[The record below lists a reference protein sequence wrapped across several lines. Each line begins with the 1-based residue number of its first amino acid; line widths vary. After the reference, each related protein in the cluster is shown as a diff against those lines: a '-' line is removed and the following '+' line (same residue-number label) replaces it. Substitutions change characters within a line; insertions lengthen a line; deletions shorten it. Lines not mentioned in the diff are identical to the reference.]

1 MSIYTPPSDNT
12 PIFDDA
18 FFSTGD
24 LPLTYNQAVKKFLR
38 YPIAQGTQN
47 LLNVNISGTT
57 AITGRVSQL
66 LYGSGGTV
74 ADQNVQYGDSG
85 SLSSTLTTGQFN
97 TAIGYGT
104 LDTVSS
110 GSSNTCVGHDA
121 GTAIIAGSSN
131 TCIGQGAGKAIT
143 SGTNNVCIGVNAG
156 SIVTGTSGSV
166 YIGRQVLGN
175 NSNCIVINATS
186 TNLQSASASALYINP
201 MRLQSASTN
210 TTTSGNFMY
219 YDTNAKEVLYL
230 PPKLNAGFPLTMAL
244 DGLTDVATTL
254 NGNSTYLGSYVITAG
269 TVVSSIT
276 TGNTFS
282 IVAVTIPVGVCIVS
296 ITETTSITGA
306 TPVITRQRRTL
317 STAATI
323 NTPAVGTTIQ
333 DIASGPTA
341 IGSYTTQLT
350 FTAINNTASAISGNY
365 VTNFVFSAGTFTVQ
379 ANATT
384 IKIA

>member
-1 MSIYTPPSDNT
+1 MSIYTPPTDNT

-38 YPIAQGTQN
+38 YPIAQGTEN

-57 AITGRVSQL
+57 AITGRVSQI
-66 LYGSGGTV
+66 LYGSGGTA

-104 LDTVSS
+104 LDAITT
-110 GSSNTCVGHDA
+110 GNNNTCIGHDA
-121 GTAIIAGSSN
+121 GTAIIAGNGN
-131 TCIGQGAGKAIT
+131 TCVGQGAGKLIT
-143 SGTNNVCIGVNAG
+143 SGSNNVCIGLNAG
-156 SIVTGTSGSV
+156 SIVTSTSGSV

-186 TNLQSASASALYINP
+186 TNLQSSASSALYISP
-201 MRLQSASTN
+201 LRLQSASTN
-210 TTTSGNFMY
+210 PTTNGNFMY
-219 YDTNAKEVLYL
+219 YDTTAKEVLYL

-254 NGNSTYLGSYVITAG
+254 NGNSTYLGSYVITTG
-269 TVVSSIT
+269 LVVTGIT
-276 TGNTFS
+276 STTTFS
-282 IVAVTIPVGVCIVS
+282 IVGVTIPVGVSIIS
-296 ITETTSITGA
+296 ITETTTITGA
-306 TPVITRQRRTL
+306 TPVITQQRRTL
-317 STAATI
+317 STTTAIT
-323 NTPAVGTTIQ
+323 TPVVGTTIQ
-333 DIASGPTA
+333 DIVKGPTA
-341 IGSYTTQLT
+341 IGSYTEQLT

-365 VTNFVFSAGTFTVQ
+365 VTNFVFSAGTFTIK

>member
-38 YPIAQGTQN
+38 YPIAQGTEN

-57 AITGRVSQL
+57 SITGRVSQL

-104 LDTVSS
+104 LDAVTTA
-110 GSSNTCVGHDA
+110 SSNTCVGHDA
-121 GTAIIAGSSN
+121 GTAIIAGGSN
-131 TCIGQGAGKAIT
+131 TCIGQGAGKAII

-156 SIVTGTSGSV
+156 SIVTSTSGSV

-175 NSNCIVINATS
+175 NSNCIVINAS
-186 TNLQSASASALYINP
+186 ASNLQSAVASAWYINP
-201 MRLQSASTN
+201 LRLQSASTN
-210 TTTSGNFMY
+210 TTTNGNFMY
-219 YDTNAKEVLYL
+219 YDPTAKEVLYL

-254 NGNSTYLGSYVITAG
+254 NGNSTYLGSYVTTNGATTAAL
-269 TVVSSIT
+269 T
-276 TGNTFS
+276 TGNLMLVVS
-282 IVAVTIPVGVCIVS
+282 IIIPVGVS
-296 ITETTSITGA
+296 IISVTETLNA
-306 TPVITRQRRTL
+306 TVAPVFTQMRRTL
-317 STAATI
+317 STNGTITSPAT
-323 NTPAVGTTIQ
+323 GT
-333 DIASGPTA
+333 IALTQTTGPTA
-341 IGSYTTQLT
+341 IGTYQN
-350 FTAINNTASAISGNY
+350 IN
-365 VTNFVFSAGTFTVQ
+365 TFTVINATAASISGSYVVIFNFTSGAMTMQ
-379 ANATT
+379 ASTTT

>member
-57 AITGRVSQL
+57 AITGRVSQI

-104 LDTVSS
+104 LDAVTTA
-110 GSSNTCVGHDA
+110 SSNTCVGHDA
-121 GTAIIAGSSN
+121 GTAIIAGGSN
-131 TCIGQGAGKAIT
+131 TCIGQGAGKAII

-156 SIVTGTSGSV
+156 SIVTSTSGSV

-175 NSNCIVINATS
+175 NSNCIVINAS
-186 TNLQSASASALYINP
+186 ASNLQSAVASACYINP
-201 MRLQSASTN
+201 LRLQSASTN
-210 TTTSGNFMY
+210 PTTNGNFMY
-219 YDTNAKEVLYL
+219 YDTTAKEVLYL
-230 PPKLNAGFPLTMAL
+230 PPKLSAGFPLTMAL

-254 NGNSTYLGSYVITAG
+254 NGNSTYLGSYVNTNGATTASLTSG
-269 TVVSSIT
+269 ILMLV
-276 TGNTFS
+276 
-282 IVAVTIPVGVCIVS
+282 VS
-296 ITETTSITGA
+296 ITIPIGVSIISVTETLNA
-306 TPVITRQRRTL
+306 TVAPVFTQMRRTL
-317 STAATI
+317 STNGTITNPAT
-323 NTPAVGTTIQ
+323 GT
-333 DIASGPTA
+333 IALDQTTGPTA
-341 IGSYTTQLT
+341 IGTYQN
-350 FTAINNTASAISGNY
+350 IN
-365 VTNFVFSAGTFTVQ
+365 TFTVI
-379 ANATT
+379 NATAASISGSYVVNFTFSSGTITMRASTTT

>member
-57 AITGRVSQL
+57 AITGRVSQIVF
-66 LYGSGGTV
+66 GSGGTV
-74 ADQNVQYGDSG
+74 ADQNVQYGDSA

-121 GTAIIAGSSN
+121 GTAIIAGGSN
-131 TCIGQGAGKAIT
+131 TCVGQGAGKAIT
-143 SGTNNVCIGVNAG
+143 SGTNNVCIGSNAG
-156 SIVTGTSGSV
+156 LNVTTTSGSV
-166 YIGRQVLGN
+166 YIGRQVTGN
-175 NSNCIVINATS
+175 NSNSIVINATA
-186 TNLQSASASALYINP
+186 TNLGSVAASSCCINP

-210 TTTSGNFMY
+210 TTTNGNFMY
-219 YDTNAKEVLYL
+219 YDTTAKELMYL

-254 NGNSTYLGSYVITAG
+254 NGNSTYLGSYVITNG
-269 TVVSSIT
+269 SVVSSIT

-296 ITETTSITGA
+296 ITETTTITGV

-341 IGSYTTQLT
+341 LGSYTTQLT
-350 FTAINNTASAISGNY
+350 FTAINNTSSAISGNY